1 MRRRRHSSDSKEP
14 KSLILTLQ
22 DAKLTVSTNFS
33 FSSHIPTVRLLTHPS
48 KYISKHTH
56 LICPTTHHVPG
67 DLFQQPPKGSSRLL
81 TNLGTVT
88 SGHFSSICQIPQLVG
103 WRSPFLVSPSPRTN
117 SVLTH
122 WPARI
127 SHLLTPANTLHCSH
141 PHLLLLQNR
150 NGSGHLPMFFSSLGD
165 TLS

>member
-14 KSLILTLQ
+14 NSLILTIW

-33 FSSHIPTVRLLTHPS
+33 FSSHIPTACLLTHPS
-48 KYISKHTH
+48 KYISKPTH
-56 LICPTTHHVPG
+56 FICPTIHLVPG
-67 DLFQQPPKGSSRLL
+67 DLFQQPPKGSSCLL

-88 SGHFSSICQIPQLVG
+88 SDSFSSICQIPQPVC
-103 WRSPFLVSPSPRTN
+103 WRSPFLVSPSARTN
-117 SVLTH
+117 SVLTQ
-122 WPARI
+122 WPART

-141 PHLLLLQNR
+141 PHLLLQNR
-150 NGSGHLPMFFSSLGD
+150 DDCFSPMFFSFLGD